1 MHAARYARCGA
12 EASRKFYKNAFE
24 LPHVSGFLA
33 AFSPITKQSTK
44 LNMKNFVSLRIVTL
58 VLVTGYMLQ
67 TTGADADVTFLGVA
81 AGDATTNDA
90 TVWTRAKDE
99 ANPQPTA
106 INVQIS
112 QDPTFITGVSTL
124 PAGTAGSPTDYTVKS
139 DLGGLEP
146 GTVYYYRFQTTN
158 ASVTSNVGKFKTVP
172 NPTGNAPVHFG
183 FSGDC
188 DGLIR
193 PYALASQVPA
203 KNLDFFM
210 FDGDTE
216 YETSASIG
224 SPAVHST
231 GNIPDPTV
239 TVPTATQSQ
248 LFDDFS
254 RKYRQQFLPVNVG
267 GQNCLQPFFAGQ
279 GNYTAYDNHEL
290 GNKQYINGG
299 APAGGGVGSTT
310 GSPPFDFLT
319 GAGVDARDSANDVT
333 PNDGSVPFINKSG
346 GFQTLQQVFE
356 NYQPISERG
365 LINTPPDPRTNGT
378 RQLYF
383 AQQWG
388 SNAIFINTD
397 CRSYRD
403 IRMKT
408 AANADET
415 GSRADNP
422 DRTMLGATQLAW
434 LEQTLL
440 DAEQAGTTWKF
451 INISDPI
458 DQIGPIGGSL
468 TLVNPPTT
476 AEYGTLG
483 AITSVVTTGSTN
495 NTRTVTVASTVG
507 LVVGQSVSG
516 TGVPANTTISG
527 INTDGTTFSI
537 NNNATIATG
546 ATLTLTPAPSTYS
559 PVTSDGGKSWMG
571 GYRAERNELLK
582 YIADHRVHNVVF
594 LATDDHQNRI
604 NELLYSPSGQTGVQA
619 SYVEVPYCF
628 EIVCGPLGA
637 TGPDLISNHSF
648 ALVKKLADSIANAQI
663 AENLEPIGLAGYH
676 GLQNVR
682 RLGDP
687 QADRLRQPADFYSP
701 DTFNYNV
708 LDVSADGKTLTV
720 ISYGINSTVQNGFV
734 EYDPVNNPEQE
745 LFSFQIKRHP

>member
-1 MHAARYARCGA
+1 
-12 EASRKFYKNAFE
+12 
-24 LPHVSGFLA
+24 
-33 AFSPITKQSTK
+33 
-44 LNMKNFVSLRIVTL
+44 MKNFISLRIITL
-58 VLVTGYMLQ
+58 VFVTGYMLK
-67 TTGADADVTFLGVA
+67 TTSADADVTFLGVA
-81 AGDATTNDA
+81 AGDATTNDVI
-90 TVWTRAKDE
+90 VWTRAKDE

-112 QDPTFITGVSTL
+112 QDPTFVTGVTTL
-124 PAGTAGSPTDYTVKS
+124 PAGTAGSPTDFTVKS
-139 DLGGLEP
+139 NLGGLES

-158 ASVTSNVGKFKTVP
+158 ASVTSNVGKFKTAP
-172 NPTGNAPVHFG
+172 NPTANAPVHFA

-333 PNDGSVPFINKSG
+333 PNDGSVPFMSKSG
-346 GFQTLQQVFE
+346 GFQALQQVFE
-356 NYQPISERG
+356 NYQPMKERG
-365 LINTPPDPRTNGT
+365 LINAPSDPRTNGT

-388 SNAIFINTD
+388 RNAILINTD

-422 DRTMLGATQLAW
+422 NRTMLGATQLVW

-476 AEYGTLG
+476 ADYGTLG
-483 AITSVVTTGSTN
+483 AITSIVTTGSTN
-495 NTRTVTVASTVG
+495 NTRTVTVAGTVG
-507 LVVGQSVSG
+507 LVVGQGVSG
-516 TGVPANTTISG
+516 AGIPVNTTIST

-546 ATLTLTPAPSTYS
+546 ATLTLTPAPSTYA
-559 PVTSDGGKSWMG
+559 PVSSDGGKSWMG

-604 NELLYSPSGQTGVQA
+604 NELLYSPNGQTGVQA
-619 SYVEVPYCF
+619 SYVEVPYCL

-648 ALVKKLADSIANAQI
+648 ALVKKLADSIANAEI

-687 QADRLRQPADFYSP
+687 QADRLRQAADFYSP

-720 ISYGINSTVQNGFV
+720 TSYGINSTVQNGFV

>member
-1 MHAARYARCGA
+1 
-12 EASRKFYKNAFE
+12 
-24 LPHVSGFLA
+24 
-33 AFSPITKQSTK
+33 
-44 LNMKNFVSLRIVTL
+44 MKNFVSLRIVTL
-58 VLVTGYMLQ
+58 VLVTGYMLK

-81 AGDATTNDA
+81 AGDATTNDVA
-90 TVWTRAKDE
+90 VWTRAKDE

-112 QDPTFITGVSTL
+112 RDPTFITGVTTL

-139 DLGGLEP
+139 NLGGLEP
-146 GTVYYYRFQTTN
+146 GTFYYYRFQTTN
-158 ASVTSNVGKFKTVP
+158 ASVTSNVGKFKTAP
-172 NPTGNAPVHFG
+172 NPTANVPVHFA

-239 TVPTATQSQ
+239 LVPTATQSQ

-254 RKYRQQFLPVNVG
+254 RKYREQFLPVNVG
-267 GQNCLQPFFAGQ
+267 GQNCVQPFFAGQ

-299 APAGGGVGSTT
+299 APAGGSVGSTT
-310 GSPPFDFLT
+310 GSPPFDFLA
-319 GAGVDARDSANDVT
+319 GAGVDARDPANDVT
-333 PNDGSVPFINKSG
+333 PNDGSVPFMNKSG

-365 LINTPPDPRTNGT
+365 LINAPSDPRTNDT

-388 SNAIFINTD
+388 RNAIFINAD

-422 DRTMLGATQLAW
+422 NRTMLGATQLAW

-440 DAEQAGTTWKF
+440 DAEQTGTTWKF
-451 INISDPI
+451 VNISDPI

-476 AEYGTLG
+476 AEYGTLSS
-483 AITSVVTTGSTN
+483 ITSIVTTGSTN
-495 NTRTVTVASTVG
+495 NMRTVTVTSTVG
-507 LVVGQSVSG
+507 LVVGQGVSG
-516 TGVPANTTISG
+516 TGVPANTTISA

-546 ATLTLTPAPSTYS
+546 ATLALTPAPSTYS

-571 GYRAERNELLK
+571 GYRAERNALLK
-582 YIADHRVHNVVF
+582 FIADHHVQNVVF

-604 NELLYSPSGQTGVQA
+604 NELLYSPSGQTGIQA
-619 SYVEVPYCF
+619 SYVEVPYCL

-663 AENLEPIGLAGYH
+663 AQNLEPIGLGGYH

-687 QADRLRQPADFYSP
+687 HADRLRQPADFYSP

-708 LDVSADGKTLTV
+708 LDVSADGKILTV
-720 ISYGINSTVQNGFV
+720 TSYGINSTVQNGFV
-734 EYDPVNNPEQE
+734 EYDPFNNPERE

>member
-1 MHAARYARCGA
+1 
-12 EASRKFYKNAFE
+12 
-24 LPHVSGFLA
+24 
-33 AFSPITKQSTK
+33 
-44 LNMKNFVSLRIVTL
+44 MKNFSPLRIATL
-58 VLVTGYMLQ
+58 VLVACYMLEI
-67 TTGADADVTFLGVA
+67 TSADADVTFLGVA
-81 AGDATTNDA
+81 AGDATTNDVI
-90 TVWTRAKDE
+90 VWTRAKDE

-112 QDPTFITGVSTL
+112 QDPTFITGVTTL

-139 DLGGLEP
+139 NVGGLEP

-158 ASVTSNVGKFKTVP
+158 ASVTSNVGKFKTAP
-172 NPTGNAPVHFG
+172 NPTANALVHFG

-239 TVPTATQSQ
+239 TVPTATESQ

-254 RKYRQQFLPVNVG
+254 RKYREQFVPVNVG

-279 GNYTAYDNHEL
+279 GNYTEYDNHEL

-299 APAGGGVGSTT
+299 ASAGGGVGSTT
-310 GSPPFDFLT
+310 GSQPFDFLT
-319 GAGVDARDSANDVT
+319 GAGADARDPVNDVT
-333 PNDGSVPFINKSG
+333 PNDGTVPFMNKSG
-346 GFQTLQQVFE
+346 GFQMLQQVFE
-356 NYQPISERG
+356 NYQPMKERG
-365 LINTPPDPRTNGT
+365 LINAPSDPRTNGT

-388 SNAIFINTD
+388 RNAIFINTD

-408 AANADET
+408 ATNADET
-415 GSRADNP
+415 GIRADNP
-422 DRTMLGATQLAW
+422 TRTMLGATQLAW
-434 LEQTLL
+434 LEQTLI
-440 DAEQAGTTWKF
+440 DAERADTTWKF

-458 DQIGPIGGSL
+458 DQIGPIAGSL

-476 AEYGTLG
+476 ADYGTLG
-483 AITSVVTTGSTN
+483 SITSIVTTGSTN

-507 LVVGQSVSG
+507 LVTGQGVFG
-516 TGVPANTTISG
+516 AGVPANTTISA

-537 NNNATIATG
+537 NNSATIASG
-546 ATLTLTPAPSTYS
+546 AMLTLTPAPSSYA
-559 PVTSDGGKSWMG
+559 PVNSDGGQSWMG

-582 YIADHRVHNVVF
+582 FIADHRVHNVVF

-604 NELLYSPSGQTGVQA
+604 NELFYSPTGQTGVQA
-619 SYVEVPYCF
+619 SYVKVPYCF

-682 RLGDP
+682 RSGDP
-687 QADRLRQPADFYSP
+687 RADRLRQPADFYSP

-708 LDVSADGKTLTV
+708 LDISADGKNLSVT
-720 ISYGINSTVQNGFV
+720 SYGINSTIQNGFL
-734 EYDPVNNPEQE
+734 EYDPINNPERE